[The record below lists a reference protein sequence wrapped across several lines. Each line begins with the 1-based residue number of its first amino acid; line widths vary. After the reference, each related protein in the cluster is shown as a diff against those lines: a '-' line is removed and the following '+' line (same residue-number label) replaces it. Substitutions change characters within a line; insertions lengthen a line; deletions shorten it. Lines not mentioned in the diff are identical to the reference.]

1 MSRMMPTLLIAA
13 ALAFAQ
19 APTASHAGSD
29 TAQPTAPAAAAQADA
44 AHPPVPAN
52 ATARIADEGEKR
64 ICRKER
70 RTGSNMVTRVCRT
83 ASERRKD
90 ADAARDALLNGRS
103 IDNLDIGAQ

>member
-1 MSRMMPTLLIAA
+1 MMPTLLIAA

-29 TAQPTAPAAAAQADA
+29 ATQPAAPAAAQADA
-44 AHPPVPAN
+44 ARASVPAN
-52 ATARIADEGEKR
+52 TTASMADEGEKR
-64 ICRKER
+64 TCRKER

-83 ASERRKD
+83 ASERRQD
-90 ADAARDALLNGRS
+90 ADAARDALRNGRS